1 VYSKINFVWFGL
13 KVIHMCGFNRGMR
26 NMNSAAD
33 NLII

>member
-1 VYSKINFVWFGL
+1 MYPKINFVGLGL
-13 KVIHMCGFNRGMR
+13 KVLHMCGFNSDMR